1 MNWDAPELYL
11 AVSVVGIVFTMTAL
25 IRARQISAFV
35 APWFFASWIT
45 SELAL
50 YHVAWQAAATLVFAV
65 AGAFGAWQGW
75 LGLGLTLLSWA
86 GLAVAWRQS
95 HEAAAVFETALVS
108 ALGGHH
114 RDDIPEERK
123 KKLREHVPRGHLLRP
138 FSFKRPAVERIRNI
152 PYADAGKRNL
162 LDIYKPVEPG
172 SGRPVLLQ
180 IHGGGWVIGQ
190 KDQQGLPL
198 MNHLAEHG
206 WVCVAVNYRLSPSA
220 RFPEHLIDIKRAMAW
235 IRAHIAEHGGDPN
248 WVAVTGGSAGG
259 HLSALMALT
268 AGDPELQPGFEE
280 VDTSVAA
287 CVPFYGIYD
296 FLDREG
302 VRGRAQ
308 MRGFLERMVMPSSP
322 EEDPKLWEKASP
334 VALVR
339 PDAPPF
345 FVIHG
350 THDSLAFVEDARL
363 FVEKL
368 SGVSRRPVAYAEI
381 PGAQHAFDLFHST
394 RSARAVNAVARF
406 LEHAHAE
413 TK

>member
-248 WVAVTGGSAGG
+248 WVAVTAT
-259 HLSALMALT
+259 L
-268 AGDPELQPGFEE
+268 
-280 VDTSVAA
+280 
-287 CVPFYGIYD
+287 
-296 FLDREG
+296 
-302 VRGRAQ
+302 
-308 MRGFLERMVMPSSP
+308 
-322 EEDPKLWEKASP
+322 
-334 VALVR
+334 
-339 PDAPPF
+339 
-345 FVIHG
+345 
-350 THDSLAFVEDARL
+350 
-363 FVEKL
+363 
-368 SGVSRRPVAYAEI
+368 
-381 PGAQHAFDLFHST
+381 
-394 RSARAVNAVARF
+394 
-406 LEHAHAE
+406 
-413 TK
+413 